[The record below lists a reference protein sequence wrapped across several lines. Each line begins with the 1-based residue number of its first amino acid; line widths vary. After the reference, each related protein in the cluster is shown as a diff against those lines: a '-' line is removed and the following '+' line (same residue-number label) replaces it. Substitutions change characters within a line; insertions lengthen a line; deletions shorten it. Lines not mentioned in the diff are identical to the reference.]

1 MRRLTFLSLPLLCA
15 LPPAR
20 AQGFPRDTVRIIVT
34 GLPGS
39 GIDTL
44 GRNLAQGLSQVL
56 QQRVLVDNRAG
67 GNGMI
72 GVGQAARARPDGYT
86 LLLTEGSALAIHVL
100 QRKDPQLQPE
110 QALQPLALVATT
122 PNILVSHTAS
132 GPATLQALATQARST
147 PGRID
152 YGSPGVGTPQH
163 LGVLQWSRA
172 AGVQLKHIPYSGD
185 NTLMGDVVTGQVP
198 VAMAPLPATL
208 PFVKTGRLRGL
219 AIGSP
224 QRSPLL
230 PGVPT
235 FQEAGLAGMVAELY
249 YGAYLPAGTPADV
262 AATLS
267 RALGQV
273 LADPKLRTL
282 LAEHALNVEGS
293 GSGSA
298 ALQARDRAET
308 LRWRDLVQSPAFR
321 D

>member
-1 MRRLTFLSLPLLCA
+1 MRLLTILLLPLLA
-15 LPPAR
+15 AVAPAQ
-20 AQGFPRDTVRIIVT
+20 AQSFPLDTVRIIVT

-44 GRNLAQGLSQVL
+44 GRNLAQGLSQAL

-110 QALQPLALVATT
+110 RDLLPLALVATT

-132 GPATLQALATQARST
+132 GPGTLQALATQAKAT
-147 PGRID
+147 PGRLD

-163 LGVLQWSRA
+163 LGLLQWGQA
-172 AGVQLKHIPYSGD
+172 AGIQPKHIPYSGD
-185 NTLMGDVVTGQVP
+185 NTLMGDVVTGQVQ
-198 VAMAPLPATL
+198 VAMVSVPAAL
-208 PFVKTGRLRGL
+208 PFLRSGKLRGL
-219 AIGSP
+219 AMGSA
-224 QRSPLL
+224 QRNPLL
-230 PGVPT
+230 PDVPT
-235 FQEAGLAGMVAELY
+235 FQEAGHAGMLAELY
-249 YGAYLPAGTPADV
+249 YGAYLPAKTPADI

-273 LADPKLRTL
+273 LADPKLRAL
-282 LAEHALNVEGS
+282 LADHSLPVAGS
-293 GSGSA
+293 GPG
-298 ALQARDRAET
+298 ALQARDRAEM